1 MSSSPGKG
9 QVEKV
14 YVDSFMT
21 EEEEGKGEFDPEEAI
36 NSFIIKKDYFVMHR
50 EGDIFND
57 YEVEGK
63 ILNTYFSTEVDLG
76 AGVPIAVVTAV
87 APYDF
92 SQF

>member
-1 MSSSPGKG
+1 MSGSPDK
-9 QVEKV
+9 VEKV

-63 ILNTYFSTEVDLG
+63 ILNTYFLTQAYLG
-76 AGVPIAVVTAV
+76 AGVPITVVTTV
-87 APYDF
+87 
-92 SQF
+92 SS